1 MGWNGVG
8 VRGMGR
14 SSQRQQRR
22 GFRRGEGSLD
32 GTGDE
37 GEGTTS
43 FLRTSGH
50 RGPDTLTPLSSR
62 QPSGALSDAS
72 VDDAESQGAF
82 GYIVGG
88 INLGICDKGEVFLS
102 MFSKAFRQCSGIPTS
117 LCSFGH
123 F

>member
-50 RGPDTLTPLSSR
+50 RGPDAFRPLPSGKA
-62 QPSGALSDAS
+62 SGALSDAT
-72 VDDAESQGAF
+72 VYHAESYGAF
-82 GYIVGG
+82 GHIVSG
-88 INLGICDKGEVFLS
+88 INLGMGDKGEVFLAVV
-102 MFSKAFRQCSGIPTS
+102 SKAFRQNSGLSTG

>member
-1 MGWNGVG
+1 M
-8 VRGMGR
+8 
-14 SSQRQQRR
+14 
-22 GFRRGEGSLD
+22 
-32 GTGDE
+32 
-37 GEGTTS
+37 S
-43 FLRTSGH
+43 FLRTGGH

>member
-1 MGWNGVG
+1 
-8 VRGMGR
+8 MGR

-50 RGPDTLTPLSSR
+50 RGPDAFTPFSSR
-62 QPSGALSDAS
+62 KPSSALSDAT

-82 GYIVGG
+82 GDIVGG
-88 INLGICDKGEVFLS
+88 IDLRVGDKGKVFLAV
-102 MFSKAFRQCSGIPTS
+102 FSKAFRQCSSIAAS
-117 LCSFGH
+117 LGSFGH